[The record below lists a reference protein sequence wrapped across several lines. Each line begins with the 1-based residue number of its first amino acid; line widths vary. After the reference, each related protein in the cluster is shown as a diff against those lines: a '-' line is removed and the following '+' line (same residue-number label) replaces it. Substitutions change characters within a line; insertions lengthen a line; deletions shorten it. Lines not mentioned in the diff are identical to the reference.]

1 MKFKIRYSAC
11 SIFSLLLAATLNA
24 QIDSATGLTYTIAN
38 NEATVTGITDDRLP
52 ADGKLVIP
60 ETLGGAAVTTI
71 GESAFAGTLQAPNT
85 ALLELDAPS
94 VKQIKKTAF
103 YQCVSLASISL
114 PAVNSI
120 GGAAFRSYT
129 ALTDLS
135 LPAANSIG
143 GNNAFFGC
151 TQLISVSL
159 PEATGIGFGAF
170 SDCTKLASVHLPKVT
185 TIEAHSFHKCTSL
198 ASISLPKVNSVPHN
212 AFFACGKLS
221 SVDLPQATSIGDY
234 AFNNCTSLTALSL
247 PRATSI
253 GDNAFRS
260 CSELTPVSLPRAT
273 SIKKQAFAY
282 NRSLK
287 HVYLG
292 DFPALENVDA
302 FTSTHTD
309 LTIHHH
315 PGNDTHFTS
324 GNWGTLKKNEV
335 IRPYL
340 DPVGI
345 VDLSDTVELRIRRAR
360 KGGFNDPED
369 WSYTVERS
377 TNLQTWVDIT
387 STQVSRAAGGDVRID
402 WHKFNKTTHA
412 AFYRVQASPNFMN

>member
-1 MKFKIRYSAC
+1 M
-11 SIFSLLLAATLNA
+11 
-24 QIDSATGLTYTIAN
+24 
-38 NEATVTGITDDRLP
+38 
-52 ADGKLVIP
+52 
-60 ETLGGAAVTTI
+60 
-71 GESAFAGTLQAPNT
+71 
-85 ALLELDAPS
+85 DAPS
-94 VKQIKKTAF
+94 VKEIKKTAF
-103 YQCVSLASISL
+103 YQCVSLASVSL

-120 GGAAFRSYT
+120 GGAAFHSCT

-135 LPAANSIG
+135 LPGATSIG
-143 GNNAFFGC
+143 GNNTFFGC

-260 CSELTPVSLPRAT
+260 CSELTSVSLPRAT

-292 DFPALENVDA
+292 DFPVLENADA

-315 PGNDTHFTS
+315 PGNDTHFAS
-324 GNWGTLKKNEV
+324 GNWRTLKKNEV
-335 IRPYL
+335 IRPFAEPLVLINY
-340 DPVGI
+340 
-345 VDLSDTVELRIRRAR
+345 SDNVELRIHRVQV
-360 KGGFNDPED
+360 GGFNDPED
-369 WSYTVERS
+369 WTYTIERS
-377 TNLQTWVDIT
+377 TDLSAWATATPTNTA
-387 STQVSRAAGGDVRID
+387 RAGGTFRID
-402 WHKFNKTTHA
+402 WRTIQKTKNTTA